1 MARHVREV
9 HRWEDAMKFTF
20 SGARLR
26 HLLARPRR
34 SSPDGSTG
42 NTVGY
47 SPGNSQPYRL
57 VGQPQVGQPS
67 EFESW
72 PPHADPDTPAS
83 DTAGRSPS
91 AGTRRA

>member
-1 MARHVREV
+1 MHT
-9 HRWEDAMKFTF
+9 WEDAMKFTL
-20 SGARLR
+20 SGVRLR

-34 SSPDGSTG
+34 SSPNRSTG
-42 NTVGY
+42 NTIGN

-57 VGQPQVGQPS
+57 VGQPQAGQPS

-72 PPHADPDTPAS
+72 PPHADPGAPPSDAAS
-83 DTAGRSPS
+83 RSPG

>member
-1 MARHVREV
+1 MHG
-9 HRWEDAMKFTF
+9 WEDAMKFTL

-26 HLLARPRR
+26 DLLARSRR
-34 SSPDGSTG
+34 SSPDGSTA
-42 NTVGY
+42 NPVAT
-47 SPGNSQPYRL
+47 PGNAQPYRL

-72 PPHADPDTPAS
+72 PPHADPDDPAS
-83 DTAGRSPS
+83 GPAGRSPG